1 MGGLAASAIVET
13 AKEIEDEMDVEDSEE
28 DDEDDVLPSS
38 LAVAKLKKKK
48 GKENAEDEMWDN
60 HKTDPLFKL
69 EGNLRMKKAE
79 RAREKKSKKERRR
92 NDKVGMALSQDMDAA
107 FGSLTSATKSE
118 DYSFD
123 ADFK

>member
-1 MGGLAASAIVET
+1 MG
-13 AKEIEDEMDVEDSEE
+13 EMEVEDSEE
-28 DDEDDVLPSS
+28 DDEEDDVLPSS

-60 HKTDPLFKL
+60 HKSDPLFKL

-79 RAREKKSKKERRR
+79 RAREKKSKKESRR

-118 DYSFD
+118 DYTFD